1 MRRLN
6 IVVSD
11 EAGKALDMYRDAR
24 GFKSLD
30 NAMDDLLLSQKRNDQ
45 EETRA

>member
-1 MRRLN
+1 M
-6 IVVSD
+6 VSD

-30 NAMDDLLLSQKRNDQ
+30 NAMDDLLLSQKRD
-45 EETRA
+45 EEK

>member
-30 NAMDDLLLSQKRNDQ
+30 TAMNYLLLSQKRD
-45 EETRA
+45 EEK